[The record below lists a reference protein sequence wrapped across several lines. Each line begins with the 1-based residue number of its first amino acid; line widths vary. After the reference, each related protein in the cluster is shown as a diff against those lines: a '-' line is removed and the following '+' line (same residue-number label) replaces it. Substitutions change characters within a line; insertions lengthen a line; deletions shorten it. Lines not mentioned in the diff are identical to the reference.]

1 MRVIS
6 THEEMNAVAGGK
18 FFSSCFLKANAKG
31 AISGI
36 MAGMS
41 TGGALQNPGSHVKW
55 GAIAGLLNNKFA
67 GGVGYIVFR

>member
-1 MRVIS
+1 MRIIS

-18 FFSSCFLKANAKG
+18 FFSGCFLKANAKG
-31 AISGI
+31 AMSGI

-41 TGGALQNPGSHVKW
+41 TGGALQNVGSHAKW
-55 GAIAGLLNNKFA
+55 GAIAGILNNKFA